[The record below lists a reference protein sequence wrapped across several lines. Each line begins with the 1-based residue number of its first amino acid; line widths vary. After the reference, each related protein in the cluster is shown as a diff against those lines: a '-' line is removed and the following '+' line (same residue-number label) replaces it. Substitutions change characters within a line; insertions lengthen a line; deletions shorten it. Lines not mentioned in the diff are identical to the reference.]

1 MRVNLAIVGCGS
13 EAHTHAEIL
22 QQIPDCEVIAL
33 VSQTPAHR
41 EEFQQKYYPH
51 ARTYSTIDA
60 LLDDPP
66 DDLHAVLLLTPHTL
80 HYPESKAALEH
91 GLHVLTEK
99 PMVTATPDAYELWQ
113 LAGKRGL
120 VLSVAFQAPFSAA
133 FQTLKHLR
141 DRDEL
146 GRPQIIEGWI
156 AQDWLTSA
164 RGTWRQD
171 PTLSGGGQLYDSGS
185 HVINAILWLM
195 NEPVTEVCAIIDN
208 RGGPVDVNG
217 VAILR
222 FASGAMAS
230 LAIGGDSVGWDARVM
245 LQTDRWCLHTDPH
258 GRFIETRQKA
268 EGLQAIE
275 LLKDETP
282 AAFTPHRNFINAILD
297 REDLQ
302 LTARHGVVLS
312 TVMDAL
318 YESSNRQQIIKPP
331 LVPKT
336 LEPHRV

>member
-1 MRVNLAIVGCGS
+1 MINLAIVGCGS
-13 EAHTHAEIL
+13 EAHSHVEIL
-22 QQIPDCEVIAL
+22 QQIPDCNVIAL
-33 VSQTPAHR
+33 VSQTESHR

-51 ARTYSTIDA
+51 ARGYPHIDD
-60 LLDDPP
+60 LLADPP
-66 DDLHAVLLLTPHTL
+66 DELHGVLLLTPHAL
-80 HYPESKAALEH
+80 HYPESNAALER

-99 PMVTATPDAYELWQ
+99 PMVTATPEAHELWR
-113 LAGKRGL
+113 LATDRNL

-141 DRDEL
+141 DRDEI
-146 GRPQIIEGWI
+146 GRPQIVEGWI

-195 NEPVTEVCAIIDN
+195 DEPVTEVSAMIDN

-230 LAIGGDSVGWDARVM
+230 LAIGGDSVGWDARIM

-258 GRFIETRQKA
+258 GRFIETRQKREDA
-268 EGLQAIE
+268 PAIE
-275 LLKDETP
+275 LLRDDTP

-302 LTARHGVVLS
+302 LTPRHGVILS

-318 YESSNRQQIIKPP
+318 YESSNRQTIIKPP

-336 LEPHRV
+336 PEPAHV

>member
-1 MRVNLAIVGCGS
+1 MINLAIVGCGS
-13 EAHTHAEIL
+13 EAHAHVEIL
-22 QQIPDCEVIAL
+22 QAIPDCNVIAL
-33 VSQTPAHR
+33 VSQTESHVEAFKHA
-41 EEFQQKYYPH
+41 YYPH
-51 ARTYSTIDA
+51 ARGYRHIDQ
-60 LLDDPP
+60 LLEDPP
-66 DDLHAVLLLTPHTL
+66 DDLHGVLLLTPHTL

-99 PMVTATPDAYELWQ
+99 PMVTATPQALELWQ
-113 LAGKRGL
+113 LASDREL
-120 VLSVAFQAPFSAA
+120 VLSVAFQAPFSAP

-141 DRDEL
+141 AREQL
-146 GRPQIIEGWI
+146 GRTQIVEGWI
-156 AQDWLTSA
+156 AQDWLTAA

-195 NEPVTEVCAIIDN
+195 DEPVTEVSAMIDN

-230 LAIGGDSVGWDARVM
+230 LAIGGDSVGWDARIM

-258 GRFIETRQKA
+258 GKFIETRQKA
-268 EGLQAIE
+268 ENARAIE
-275 LLKDETP
+275 LLKDDTP
-282 AAFTPHRNFINAILD
+282 AAFTPHRNFINAILH

-302 LTARHGVVLS
+302 LTPRHGVILS
-312 TVMDAL
+312 TVMEAL
-318 YESSNRQQIIKPP
+318 YESSNRQTIIKPP
-331 LVPKT
+331 IVPRSP
-336 LEPHRV
+336 EPQRV